1 MGAVKTNRRT
11 KSIDWKYYINKSFLK
26 QHNKFFKRLY
36 QSLRDDMPWRGQN
49 NRRKM
54 AGLPL
59 IRRAKS

>member
-1 MGAVKTNRRT
+1 MGAVKTNRLG
-11 KSIDWKYYINKSFLK
+11 IVDDAKYQKYAKKEI
-26 QHNKFFKRLY
+26 QYY
-36 QSLRDDMPWRGQN
+36 QQQYAEIETN